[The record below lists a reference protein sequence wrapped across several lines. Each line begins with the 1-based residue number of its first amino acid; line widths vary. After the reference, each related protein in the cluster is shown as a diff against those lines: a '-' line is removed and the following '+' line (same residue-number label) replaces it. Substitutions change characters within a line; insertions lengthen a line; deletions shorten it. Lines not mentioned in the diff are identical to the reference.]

1 MSYLPPWDNNRKRLK
16 WDSLLVELRK
26 LDSFISVWT
35 ENRAVAVLLV
45 GQSFNP
51 LLCVCVW
58 GGGMQKIS
66 LVSFQTGQKVKL
78 SYNPG

>member
-1 MSYLPPWDNNRKRLK
+1 MRQ
-16 WDSLLVELRK
+16 LVTRVEKVRFIS
-26 LDSFISVWT
+26 SFISVWT

-51 LLCVCVW
+51 LLW
-58 GGGMQKIS
+58 GGVQKIS
-66 LVSFQTGQKVKL
+66 LVSVQTGQKVKR